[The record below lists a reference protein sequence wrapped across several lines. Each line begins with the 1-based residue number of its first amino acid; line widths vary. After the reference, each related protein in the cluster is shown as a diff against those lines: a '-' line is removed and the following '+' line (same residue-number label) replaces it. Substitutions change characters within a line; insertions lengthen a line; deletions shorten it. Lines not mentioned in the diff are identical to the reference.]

1 MIVFFDTE
9 FANTEPDKNG
19 HRHLISIGCITTD
32 GREFY
37 AELTDTWDDHLC
49 SMFTLNTVLPLLQ
62 GGEYR
67 MGVSELAV
75 RLKAWIEGLTDK
87 EVIFHSDAP
96 TFDWAFIEEI
106 FNYNGWPKNLRRTC
120 AQICFEEYKQRH
132 AYSSAEANYWKDHG
146 ARRHHALVDARCALF
161 AWKYANR
168 KASL

>member
-9 FANTEPDKNG
+9 FTGLHTFQKG
-19 HRHLISIGCITTD
+19 LISIGCITTD

-37 AELTDTWDDHLC
+37 AELTDTWNDHLC

-87 EVIFHSDAP
+87 EVVFHSDAP

-106 FNYNGWPKNLRRTC
+106 FNYNGWPKNLRRKC
-120 AQICFEEYKQRH
+120 ALICFEEYKQRH
-132 AYSSAEANYWKDHG
+132 AYSAALANFWKDHG
-146 ARRHHALVDARCALF
+146 ARQHHALVDARSMLF

-168 KASL
+168 RGSS